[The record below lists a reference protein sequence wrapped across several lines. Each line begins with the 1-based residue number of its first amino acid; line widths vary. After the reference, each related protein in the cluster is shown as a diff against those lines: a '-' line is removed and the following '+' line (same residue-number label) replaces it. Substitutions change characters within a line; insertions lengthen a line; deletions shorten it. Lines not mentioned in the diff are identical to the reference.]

1 MKVKE
6 FMFGLWGTFWV
17 YMDEI
22 RKALEKMT
30 AAEFLKLTGKV
41 FIYGLSVIS
50 WFFIIFGFYI
60 VGWAAL

>member
-30 AAEFLKLTGKV
+30 AAEFLKLACKV
-41 FIYGLSVIS
+41 AVYSLSVAGWLLI
-50 WFFIIFGFYI
+50 FFGFYI

>member
-17 YMDEI
+17 YLDEI
-22 RKALEKMT
+22 KKALKKMT
-30 AAEFLKLTGKV
+30 AAEFLKLAGKV
-41 FIYGLSVIS
+41 LIYSLSVAAWIFI
-50 WFFIIFGFYI
+50 FFGLYI